1 MTRNGNLTKY
11 HRIITAV
18 YDRVKPNGYGSTQDI
33 NYEANN
39 INRLSILKSL
49 LLHTHSDYHSY
60 SSTKY
65 FSQALYSQDY
75 T

>member
-1 MTRNGNLTKY
+1 MNRNANLTKY

-18 YDRVKPNGYGSTQDI
+18 YDRVKPNGYGSKDI

-39 INRLSILKSL
+39 IDRLSILKSL

-65 FSQALYSQDY
+65 ISQALYSQDY